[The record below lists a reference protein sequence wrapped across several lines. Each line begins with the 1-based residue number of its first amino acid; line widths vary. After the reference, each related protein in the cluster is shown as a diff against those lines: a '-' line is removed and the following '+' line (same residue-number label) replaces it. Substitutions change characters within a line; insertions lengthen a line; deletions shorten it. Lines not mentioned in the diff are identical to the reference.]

1 MQPKVTGSA
10 ARWVNLEP
18 PCDDRT
24 LYGVAGAGV
33 PPLFAGPGAWEGQ
46 AVGAHMVLAEDV
58 TGDIDRGRPLAREII
73 EAELPGQGLITRGWV
88 GHLPIFEL

>member
-46 AVGAHMVLAEDV
+46 AVGAHVVLAQQIAGHVE
-58 TGDIDRGRPLAREII
+58 RGFALAGEIVK
-73 EAELPGQGLITRGWV
+73 AELASLR
-88 GHLPIFEL
+88 LMA